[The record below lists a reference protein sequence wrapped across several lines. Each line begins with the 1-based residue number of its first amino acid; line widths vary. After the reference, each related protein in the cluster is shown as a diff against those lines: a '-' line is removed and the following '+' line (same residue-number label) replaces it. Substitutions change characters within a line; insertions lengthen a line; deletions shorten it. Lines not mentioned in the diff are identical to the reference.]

1 MKMSLFGDAPIS
13 SASSDPWSLPDG
25 TYSGAVGEIETYHD
39 PEGKFSCT
47 NVSLVNEDGRA
58 YRLRL
63 WHPHH
68 TDTPE
73 QTAQKLSNIKRFY
86 EGLEIPESAMDTAT
100 AEDIQA
106 AGDAIVFTLKS
117 NTAKNGKTYQ
127 NLTSL
132 SRPRGSGMRQTVRE
146 ATNGQDLSG
155 MSEFARASGSSG
167 NEFDL

>member
-1 MKMSLFGDAPIS
+1 MGIFGDDVGIS

-39 PEGKFSCT
+39 PEGKFACT
-47 NVSLVNEDGRA
+47 NVNLVNEDGRA

-63 WHPHH
+63 WHPHQS
-68 TDTPE
+68 DTPE

-86 EGLEIPESAMDTAT
+86 EGLEIPESEMDGAT

-106 AGDAIVFTLKS
+106 AGDAVIFTLKT

-132 SRPRGSGMRQTVRE
+132 SRPRGSGMRQTIKE
-146 ATNGQDLSG
+146 AVNSQGLD
-155 MSEFARASGSSG
+155 EFAGARNAPGDG
-167 NEFDL
+167 FDL